1 MKNLLFVEDDSGKL
15 LRVSFLSEGKSIKE
29 VYFDNNVDIY
39 RIDYLFD
46 GSWKTVYFNADGT
59 YDMNKIEQMS
69 KEFVR
74 LHSDRYL
81 NVYTLA
87 RELRSLFN
95 FFRKKY

>member
-1 MKNLLFVEDDSGKL
+1 MNNDSKCLLLTLFQLQNGHRK
-15 LRVSFLSEGKSIKE
+15 LSE
-29 VYFDNNVDIY
+29 FTDI
-39 RIDYLFD
+39 
-46 GSWKTVYFNADGT
+46 GGWKTVYFNADGT